1 MKALAYGLIIIAV
14 ANLLAIG
21 GFVGW
26 LVKTD
31 RLDMDRVR
39 DLRSRLAV
47 TITQQKADEAE
58 AARKVA
64 EAQAAAAAAAKAAK
78 PPLTASE
85 QLAARLEA
93 TELDKERLARLR
105 REVESLQ
112 KRIAD
117 QTDQLARDRATLEND
132 RKAFTEMTAKSLD
145 TIGAEQFAKTLN
157 VLSTLKPAAAK
168 SVLTQMLAGAT
179 PDLSAG
185 PQASAPSANGVPAS
199 GSAAA
204 PASSANPA
212 PEQVRKVVQYLDAME
227 DRVRTKVMNEFAKDD
242 PAMASRLLSELRDKG
257 KLPSS
262 SPQPARTAS
271 AAGPG

>member
-39 DLRSRLAV
+39 DLRSRVAV

-168 SVLTQMLAGAT
+168 SVLTQMLAGAS
-179 PDLSAG
+179 PDLSAA
-185 PQASAPSANGVPAS
+185 PQASAPSANGAP
-199 GSAAA
+199 AAA
-204 PASSANPA
+204 PSSGANPA